1 MSKIY
6 IECSEDNEAYEIIQR
21 ITKSFFVSKELEK
34 NMIDVAKEKYVYILD
49 VTPKQNTVNRGK
61 LTDTQK
67 QEIRT
72 KYKDGARPSELAKEY
87 NVSASTIYKLIKDIN
102 NPYRKENNLCSE
114 NKLLMYGYSIVQ

>member
-6 IECSEDNEAYEIIQR
+6 IECSEDNEAYEMIQL

-34 NMIDVAKEKYVYILD
+34 NMIDAAKEKYVYILD
-49 VTPKQNTVNRGK
+49 VTPRLVTVKRGK

-67 QEIRT
+67 QEICT

-87 NVSASTIYKLIKDIN
+87 NVSASTVYKLIKDIN
-102 NPYRKENNLCSE
+102 NPYMKENNLCSE